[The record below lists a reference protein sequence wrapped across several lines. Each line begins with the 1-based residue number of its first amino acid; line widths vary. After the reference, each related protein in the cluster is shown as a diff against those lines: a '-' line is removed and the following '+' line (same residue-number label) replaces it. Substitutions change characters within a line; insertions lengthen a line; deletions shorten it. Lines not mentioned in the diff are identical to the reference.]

1 MQVFCGSAGR
11 CSELAK
17 GMGLGHPQGGGER
30 AHKLKAEPAGE

>member
-17 GMGLGHPQGGGER
+17 GMGLGQTR
-30 AHKLKAEPAGE
+30 KAAANVLIS